1 MTWVGWWLLLSTLA
15 AFLTSGGFLGR
26 LLMTRWEET
35 SAGRMTVVFAAAAWL
50 PSAGALLRRFGAS
63 EDVIQPVLA
72 VAWTVMAAATV
83 WRWRE
88 FERVQREE
96 ASE

>member
-35 SAGRMTVVFAAAAWL
+35 SAGRMTVVFAAAVWL
-50 PSAGALLRRFGAS
+50 PSAGALLRRFGAT
-63 EDVIQPVLA
+63 EHVVQPILA
-72 VAWTVMAAATV
+72 LAWTVLSAATV
-83 WRWRE
+83 WRWRV
-88 FERVQREE
+88 FERVQRD
-96 ASE
+96 A